1 MTYPARKRLDFSS
14 EMSTLYGRDTYL
26 IEWKAQP
33 EDEPGERAAV
43 EHLPAQGHG
52 HIAAPGVHPHAK
64 AGLFKQ
70 DGCHQAH
77 DRAHDGDDHQGD
89 GIGDELR
96 PVCGAHKGKGQRSG
110 QFFHDKE
117 LQDAG
122 NRDHDGHFMQS
133 HEKGGVGH
141 AARVQGNI
149 VWQWWR
155 RLFPAGF
162 SA

>member
-1 MTYPARKRLDFSS
+1 M
-14 EMSTLYGRDTYL
+14 
-26 IEWKAQP
+26 
-33 EDEPGERAAV
+33 
-43 EHLPAQGHG
+43 
-52 HIAAPGVHPHAK
+52 HPHAK

-77 DRAHDGDDHQGD
+77 DRAHDGDDHQRD

-110 QFFHDKE
+110 QFLHDKE

-149 VWQWWR
+149 VNDHAIDHNGGHDNGEDDFFQQ
-155 RLFPAGF
+155 GF
-162 SA
+162 RHSL